1 MTRVVLYGAAG
12 CHLCERARATVL
24 ELQRE
29 LGFELHEVDITG
41 DEDLERRYRE
51 LLPVVELDGR
61 RAFTYHVPR
70 EALRRAVGAQ
80 APGRERG
87 S

>member
-29 LGFELHEVDITG
+29 LGFELDEVDISG
-41 DEDLERRYRE
+41 DDDLERRYRE

-61 RAFTYHVPR
+61 RAFVYHVPR
-70 EALRRAVGAQ
+70 DAFRQAVAAQ
-80 APGRERG
+80 TPTRERG